1 VDRRRAEWP
10 VLGMHC
16 AGCVSAVER
25 ALLRA
30 APGVITAQ
38 VNLATESATVEYDAE
53 LISPETLA
61 AAVHDAGYTLIFPAP
76 GAAMGAASGVASDA
90 THETTPDAAAD
101 VAGLRAREQRDQWR
115 RFLVGLA
122 FTLPLVVLSMGR
134 DFGLFAPGPLAPG
147 LRPPD
152 HGAHLPLFSL
162 LLAALAT
169 PVQFYTGWGFY
180 TGAWKSLR
188 NRSANM
194 DVLVALGSSAA
205 YFYSLVVLAA
215 PHLGHVYFETGAMII
230 TLIRLGKLL
239 ETRARGK
246 ASRAIG
252 ELMELTPP
260 IAHRLRDGAGG
271 EGAAAGESAGGLA
284 DVADIEEDVPVAQVR
299 SGDRLSV
306 RPGERIP
313 VDAVIVAGRS
323 AVDESM
329 LTGESLPVDR
339 REGDAVIGATLNL
352 QARLTVRATAVGSR
366 TLLAQIV
373 RRVREAQGSR
383 APIQRLA
390 DRVAAVFVPAV
401 LAIAAVTFAIWMI
414 AAGQFAAAMMRTVAV
429 LVIACPCAMGLATP
443 TAIMVGIGRGA
454 RRGILFRNAE
464 ALESAHRVTT
474 VMLDKTGTLTRGE
487 PVMTDW
493 IALETGDADRTLA
506 LAAAAEAASSHPI
519 ARAVVAGARERGIA
533 PPPADEAATE
543 AGLGVSG
550 RVGAVRVAVGR
561 PQWALERATAPS
573 GPARDAA
580 APATA
585 LAALM
590 SAALAHADRLA
601 LEGKT
606 TMIVVVDGSAAG
618 VIAVADRER
627 PEARAA
633 IDGLRRLGL
642 ETVMLTG
649 DSPRA
654 AEAIAQRLGISH
666 VSAGLLP
673 QDKERIIR
681 EAQARGERVAMVGD
695 GINDAPALARA
706 DVGIAMGGGTD
717 IALEAAGVALLRPDL
732 SGIEDALRLS
742 HATIRTIRQNLF
754 WAFFYNVAL
763 LPVAAGALHG
773 LTALPGF
780 VRDLHPALAAAAMA
794 LSSITVVGNS
804 LRLRSA
810 VQADG
815 RPSAPMQ

>member
-1 VDRRRAEWP
+1 
-10 VLGMHC
+10 MHC

-25 ALLRA
+25 ALTRQT
-30 APGVITAQ
+30 PGVITAQ

-61 AAVHDAGYTLIFPAP
+61 ATVRDAGYELVLPVE
-76 GAAMGAASGVASDA
+76 GAA
-90 THETTPDAAAD
+90 ED
-101 VAGLRAREQRDQWR
+101 VAEARAREQRDQRR

-134 DFGLFAPGPLAPG
+134 DVGLFGPAAPAPG
-147 LRPPD
+147 LPPSG
-152 HGAHLPLFSL
+152 HPAHFPLFNL

-205 YFYSLVVLAA
+205 YVYSLAVLVA

-260 IAHRLRDGAGG
+260 IAHRLRGEEPGPAGG
-271 EGAAAGESAGGLA
+271 AAGRATDGSEDL
-284 DVADIEEDVPVAQVR
+284 EEDIPVAQVR

-352 QARLTVRATAVGSR
+352 QARLIVRATAVGSH

-401 LAIAAVTFAIWMI
+401 LAIAALTFVIWMV

-493 IALETGDADRTLA
+493 IALGTGDADRSLA

-519 ARAVVAGARERGIA
+519 ARAVVLGARERGIS
-533 PPPADEAATE
+533 PPAADDAATE
-543 AGLGVSG
+543 AGLGVIA
-550 RVGAVRVAVGR
+550 RVGAVQVAVGR
-561 PQWALERATAPS
+561 PQWALDRMSARLNAPS

-585 LAALM
+585 PATELAALV

-606 TMIVVVDGSAAG
+606 TMIVAVDGSPAG

-633 IDGLRRLGL
+633 IEALRRLGL
-642 ETVMLTG
+642 QTVMLTG

-654 AEAIAQRLGISH
+654 ADAIAQRLGIAR

-681 EAQARGERVAMVGD
+681 EAQAGGERVAMVGD

-732 SGIEDALRLS
+732 GGIEDVLRLS
-742 HATIRTIRQNLF
+742 RATIRTIRQNLF

-773 LTALPGF
+773 FTALPGF

-794 LSSITVVGNS
+794 LSSITVIGNS

-810 VQADG
+810 VAAHG
-815 RPSAPMQ
+815 RASQPMQ